1 MRQEFVGSLL
11 SVSLL
16 FVGFI
21 SVSLIACGPR
31 HVDALD
37 PATLPENIRG
47 DYAVFASRCSRCHAL
62 ARPLNAGITDDEQ
75 WKLYVNRMRR
85 QPGSGIS
92 MDDQTAVLR
101 FLRHYAGELRA
112 KKKGETKA
120 PPPTASAAA
129 PELTTAPAPA
139 PAPAPALPES
149 RDGGA
154 D

>member
-1 MRQEFVGSLL
+1 MLTVG
-11 SVSLL
+11 L
-16 FVGFI
+16 F
-21 SVSLIACGPR
+21 ACGAR

-47 DYAVFASRCSRCHAL
+47 DYAVFAARCSRCHAL

-75 WKLYVNRMRR
+75 WYLYVNRMRR

-92 MDDQTAVLR
+92 MDDQAAVLR

-112 KKKGETKA
+112 KKKGEAKT
-120 PPPTASAAA
+120 PPPAANAAA
-129 PELTTAPAPA
+129 PAQPSAPAPA
-139 PAPAPALPES
+139 AAPPES
-149 RDGGA
+149 HDGGA